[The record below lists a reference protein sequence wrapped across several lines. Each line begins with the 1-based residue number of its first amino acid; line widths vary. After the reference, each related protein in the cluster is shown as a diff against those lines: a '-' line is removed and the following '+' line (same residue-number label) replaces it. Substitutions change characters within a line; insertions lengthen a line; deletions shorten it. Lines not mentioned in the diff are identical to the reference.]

1 MSEKKKIIITATAT
15 FLATSVLVSALFMFF
30 SPNRLNSVNRIIE
43 KYYIGEYDSEKLED
57 YAAKG
62 AVASLGDEHSYYM
75 TQDELTAIMAD
86 ITGSYK
92 GIGVEVY
99 LNEAGMIEIS
109 SVFAST
115 PAYAAGL
122 VSGDIITGVDSLN
135 ASADNYYDVISYM
148 RGTSEE
154 GAAQETMTLH
164 VLRGTEAIDVPI
176 SRSDIERQTI
186 FTQDIGSLRYIR
198 ITAFTE
204 TTVSEFASAIN
215 DLSGVSG
222 LIFDVRDNPGG
233 YLDSV
238 TEMADML
245 LPECTVVCTK
255 DKAGRTEYY
264 KSDADCVKLPM
275 AVLVNENSASASEI
289 LSAALKDNGAAK
301 LIGTKTY
308 GKGSVQSVFPLN
320 RGCAVKL
327 TIAYYYTPA
336 DVCINGIGIT
346 PDFEVE
352 LSEAYSNVPL
362 SNLTFEQDSQ
372 LQKAVELLK

>member
-1 MSEKKKIIITATAT
+1 MSEKKKIVLTAAAT
-15 FLATSVLVSALFMFF
+15 FLVTSLLVSALFVFF
-30 SPNRLNSVNRIIE
+30 SPNQLNSVNGIIE
-43 KYYIGEYDSEKLED
+43 KYYVGDYDSQKLED

-75 TQDELTAIMAD
+75 TKDELSAVMAD

-99 LNEAGMIEIS
+99 LNEASMIEIS

-115 PAYAAGL
+115 PAYEAGL
-122 VSGDIITGVDSLN
+122 KSGDIIAGVDSLN

-154 GAAQETMTLH
+154 GAAQDTMTLH
-164 VLRGTEAIDVPI
+164 IIRDGSAMDVQI
-176 SRSDIERQTI
+176 SRSDIERQTV
-186 FTQDIGSLRYIR
+186 FTNGIGTLRYIR

-204 TTVSEFASAIN
+204 TTVSEFAVAIK

-222 LIFDVRDNPGG
+222 IIFDVRDNPGG
-233 YLDSV
+233 YLDAV
-238 TEMADML
+238 TKMADML
-245 LPECTVVCTK
+245 LPECTIVYTK
-255 DKAGRTEYY
+255 DKSGKTEYY

-308 GKGSVQSVFPLN
+308 GKGSVQSVFQLK

-327 TIAYYYTPA
+327 TVAYYYTPA

-346 PDFEVE
+346 PDFEVN
-352 LSEAYSNVPL
+352 LSEEASKIPL
-362 SNLTFEQDSQ
+362 SNLVYEQDTQ
-372 LQKAVELLK
+372 LQKAVEILK